1 MLSTTPDNGYAPI
14 SSSLHDDAS
23 AAGGAFKVTSEEGR
37 CGTPCWAPTRATLSV
52 SPDLMPSVM
61 MPDGEIDQ
69 SDVSD
74 VSGFEQQQSRE
85 HWETKIVAAGVRM

>member
-1 MLSTTPDNGYAPI
+1 
-14 SSSLHDDAS
+14 
-23 AAGGAFKVTSEEGR
+23 
-37 CGTPCWAPTRATLSV
+37 
-52 SPDLMPSVM
+52 MPSVM

>member
-14 SSSLHDDAS
+14 SSSLHDDAP
-23 AAGGAFKVTSEEGR
+23 AAGGAFRMTSEEGR
-37 CGTPCWAPTRATLSV
+37 CGTPCLASTRATL

-69 SDVSD
+69 GD

-85 HWETKIVAAGVRM
+85 HWETKKVAAGVRM